1 MGNTAEVESESDNP
15 FWEFSLSLYGRPGV
29 AEACL
34 ALQDR
39 HGLDVNLVLYCCWAG
54 ARARRLDASEVAR
67 LAATV
72 AEWQGAVV
80 RPLRAAR
87 RHLKG
92 LAGAD
97 GGRLA
102 DLRSRVK
109 DCELAAERIEQ
120 AMLVDALP
128 PRAAETQPPARKAAH
143 QAAHQAECAAANLA
157 RYLEVAGVAPAARD
171 RADLEAVVKAAFAA
185 PGAAETRPS
194 R

>member
-1 MGNTAEVESESDNP
+1 MESESDNP

-39 HGLDVNLVLYCCWAG
+39 HGLDVNLLLYCCWAG
-54 ARARRLDASEVAR
+54 ARARRLDAADIVRLVA
-67 LAATV
+67 AV
-72 AEWQGAVV
+72 VDWQGAVV

-97 GGRLA
+97 DARLA

-109 DCELAAERIEQ
+109 GCELAAERIEQ

-128 PRAAETQPPARKAAH
+128 PRAAETQPPVQ

-171 RADLEAVVKAAFAA
+171 RADLEAVV
-185 PGAAETRPS
+185 
-194 R
+194 